1 MKFDLEMVARI
12 TASSLPENGR
22 NVRISG
28 ISTDSRNINPGELFV
43 PLRGEKFDGHDYM
56 IQAVRNGAAAC
67 LSEEVV
73 AGLSVPVLL
82 VSDSLRALGDI
93 ANAVRLGLHGPLIG
107 VTGSAGKTTTKE
119 MLAAILSRTGPGLKT
134 AGNFNN
140 LIGLPL
146 TLFALKDEHRW
157 AVLEMGTSALG
168 EIERLTE
175 IAAPDLGIITN
186 VGPAHLETLKGLDG
200 VARAK
205 GELYAGLKGGT
216 AIVNLDDER
225 VACLPI
231 ANGVRRVTYG
241 LSKDADIRAEDLKN
255 GRSNLSFKLILADG
269 THLVKLQIPG
279 RHNVHNALAAAAAAW
294 VLGIDGDE
302 ISRGLADFVP
312 IPGRMNIFPLPC
324 GGELLDDSYNANPL
338 SVAAALQTL
347 EAKGGKGRRVAVL
360 GDMLE
365 LGEEET
371 RFHYEI
377 GRKVASSA
385 DLLVTVGQ
393 LSRHIALG
401 ALDSGMTEDAIIEL
415 ADCDAAIG
423 AVAGLQRP
431 GDRILVK
438 GSRGMRLDRLASA
451 LRRAEEGPLQ
461 ALQGG

>member
-1 MKFDLEMVARI
+1 MKFDLEMIARI
-12 TASSLPENGR
+12 TASTLPENGR
-22 NVRISG
+22 GVQITG

-43 PLRGEKFDGHDYM
+43 PLRGDRFDGHDYL
-56 IQAVRNGAAAC
+56 IQAVRNGASAC

-73 AGLSVPVLL
+73 AGMEVPVLL
-82 VSDSLRALGDI
+82 VKDSLRALGDI
-93 ANAVRLGLHGPLIG
+93 ANAVRLQLRGPLIG

-146 TLFALKDEHRW
+146 TLFGLKDEHRW
-157 AVLEMGTSALG
+157 AVLEMGTSSLG

-175 IAAPDLGIITN
+175 IATPDFGIITN
-186 VGPAHLETLKGLDG
+186 VGPAHLETLKGMDG

-205 GELYAGLKGGT
+205 GELFAGLKGGT
-216 AIVNLDDER
+216 ALVNLDDPR
-225 VACLPI
+225 IARLPI
-231 ANGVRRVTYG
+231 ANGVRRVTFG
-241 LSKDADIRAEDLKN
+241 LNSEADVRADEVRN
-255 GRSNLSFKLILADG
+255 GRSNLCFRLLLPDG
-269 THLVKLQIPG
+269 KHLVKLQIPG

-294 VLGIDGDE
+294 SLGIDGAE
-302 ISRGLADFVP
+302 ISRGLAEFVP

-347 EAKGGKGRRVAVL
+347 ESKGGKGRRVAVL

-365 LGEEET
+365 LGEDEAK
-371 RFHYEI
+371 FHYEI

-385 DLLVTVGQ
+385 DVLVTVGP
-393 LSRHIALG
+393 LSRQMAAG
-401 ALDSGMTEDAIIEL
+401 AKDAGMKASAVVEL
-415 ADCDAAIG
+415 EDCDAAIV
-423 AVAGLQRP
+423 AVASLQRP
-431 GDRILVK
+431 GDSILVK

-451 LRRAEEGPLQ
+451 LRRADEGPSR

>member
-12 TASSLPENGR
+12 TASTLPENGR
-22 NVRISG
+22 GVRISG

-43 PLRGEKFDGHDYM
+43 PLRGERFDGHDYM

-82 VSDSLRALGDI
+82 VKDSLRVLGEI
-93 ANAVRLGLHGPLIG
+93 ASAVRLQLRGPLIG

-146 TLFALKDEHRW
+146 TLFKLKDEHRW

-186 VGPAHLETLKGLDG
+186 VGPAHLETLKALDG

-205 GELYAGLKGGT
+205 GELFAGLKGGT
-216 AIVNLDDER
+216 AVVNLDDKR

-231 ANGVRRVTYG
+231 ANGVRRVTCG
-241 LSKDADIRAEDLKN
+241 LDSAADIRADEIRN
-255 GRSNLSFKLILADG
+255 GRSNLCFRLILPDG
-269 THLVKLQIPG
+269 PCLIKLQIPG
-279 RHNVHNALAAAAAAW
+279 RHNVHNALLAATAAW
-294 VLGIDGDE
+294 VLGIDGGE
-302 ISRGLADFVP
+302 IARGLAEFVP

-347 EAKGGKGRRVAVL
+347 ESKGGKGRRVAVL

-365 LGEEET
+365 LGEEE
-371 RFHYEI
+371 RQFHYEI
-377 GRKVASSA
+377 GRKAAAST
-385 DLLVTVGQ
+385 DLLVTVGS
-393 LSRHIALG
+393 LSQEIARG
-401 ALDSGMTEDAIIEL
+401 ALEAGLKADAIIEL
-415 ADCDAAIG
+415 EDCDAAIT

-438 GSRGMRLDRLASA
+438 GSRSMRLDRLASA